1 MRSRPGN
8 KFILQL
14 LTLLEATL
22 ASGLVYIAREAQNTI
37 YKDEVGVV
45 WYQGE
50 LEAKSQLWFE

>member
-1 MRSRPGN
+1 MNFRFSKPG
-8 KFILQL
+8 F
-14 LTLLEATL
+14 LLEATL
-22 ASGLVYIAREAQNTI
+22 ASGLVYIAREVQNTI